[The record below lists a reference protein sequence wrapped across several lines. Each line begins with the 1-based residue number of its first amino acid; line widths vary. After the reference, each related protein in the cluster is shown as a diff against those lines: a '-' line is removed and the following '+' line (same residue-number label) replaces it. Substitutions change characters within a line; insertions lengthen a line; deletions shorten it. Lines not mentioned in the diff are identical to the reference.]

1 MSEPSTWDLPD
12 VRGPVVAPRGRSP
25 SIASLVEVEQAAWR
39 QGFEQGR
46 RDGLA
51 AIEAGRNA
59 ALAAI
64 EESAARV
71 AQVCERL
78 SRPLEP
84 LDEELAA
91 ELVALALRVG
101 AQLARRDLALD
112 PSQVIAIIREAVGLL
127 PIGARDIRVYVHPL
141 DGAAIRERLAATS
154 ADRAWQLLDDPVM
167 PRGGCRVASEYSQ
180 IDARLDS
187 RLATI
192 IATLLGEERSG
203 ERAGSPPAA
212 REPSSD
218 GESP

>member
-25 SIASLVEVEQAAWR
+25 SIASLVEIEQAAWR

-51 AIEAGRNA
+51 AVEARRNA
-59 ALAAI
+59 ALVAI

-71 AQVCERL
+71 AQVCDRL

-192 IATLLGEERSG
+192 IATLLGEERSA

>member
-1 MSEPSTWDLPD
+1 MSEASTWDLPD

-39 QGFEQGR
+39 EGFEQGR
-46 RDGLA
+46 REGLA
-51 AIEAGRNA
+51 AIEASRSA
-59 ALAAI
+59 ALASI
-64 EESAARV
+64 EDSVARI
-71 AQVCERL
+71 AQVCDRL
-78 SRPLEP
+78 SRPLDP

-91 ELVALALRVG
+91 ELAALALRVG

-112 PSQVIAIIREAVGLL
+112 ASQVIAIIREAVGLL
-127 PIGARDIRVYVHPL
+127 PIGARDIRVYVHPV

-154 ADRAWQLLDDPVM
+154 SERAWQLLDDPVM
-167 PRGGCRVASEYSQ
+167 GRGGCRVASEFSQ

-203 ERAGSPPAA
+203 ERAAAPAPGSGSHP
-212 REPSSD
+212 D
-218 GESP
+218 GGAP